1 MIRGLFSLALLL
13 VVGGGAAAYLMG
25 QAQPPAA
32 RDLPAVPASTEAAT
46 SFDDKVL
53 SVQDALALA
62 KRTGIAQPISIEL
75 SDAEL
80 TSKAAVIVTSFS
92 GGLVPTDPEIRV
104 QPGNILLTA
113 NVSLLGSPLQFS
125 VNAVPV
131 VLNGKPGFSID
142 SVQSALPLPDG
153 IKKEIDAQIAKI
165 LSPESLGFAF
175 EVTKIEALEGRLV
188 LEGLAQP

>member
-1 MIRGLFSLALLL
+1 MIRSLFTLALLL

-25 QAQPPAA
+25 QATPPGAA
-32 RDLPAVPASTEAAT
+32 DVPAVPASTEAAT

-53 SVQDALALA
+53 SVEAALAEA
-62 KRTGIAQPISIEL
+62 KRTGVAQPIALEL

-80 TSKAAVIVTSFS
+80 TSKAAVIVSSFS
-92 GGLVPTDPEIRV
+92 GGIVPTDPEIRV

-113 NVSLLGSPLQFS
+113 KVSFLGSPFAFS

-131 VLNGKPGFSID
+131 LLNGRAGFSID

-153 IKKEIDAQIAKI
+153 IKTEINTQIAKI

-175 EVTKIEALEGRLV
+175 DVTKIEALDGRLV
-188 LEGLAQP
+188 LEGLAKP